1 MRGAATLQETKRKEE
16 GTILLVGKT
25 TTTKSI
31 TMARTAAG
39 FRILFLFLS
48 SLVTIPERISLAP
61 TPWLRY

>member
-16 GTILLVGKT
+16 GTIFLVGKT

-48 SLVTIPERISLAP
+48 LLVTIPERISLAP
-61 TPWLRY
+61 TP